1 MADDRADLSRAFGL
15 VVALFCAVAPT
26 SVIAREF
33 STGDTPNQGHSIA
46 RRPSRT
52 VSCMAGLIE
61 ATAQQVKRIH
71 GME

>member
-33 STGDTPNQGHSIA
+33 STGDTPNRGDPIA
-46 RRPSRT
+46 RHPSRV

-61 ATAQQVKRIH
+61 VATQQVERNH